1 MRIRLEDL
9 KRMITIALLSVP
21 AVAFIMFSF
30 VFPNIS
36 TPSMDRNMLVAF
48 LLSILFGMP
57 SGYFTRRTDMAL
69 VTVLIYVAI
78 GYVLAILA
86 YSTPFLFYDFRVVF
100 PGLYFMFFFN
110 RTVILLLLFVLGGI
124 VGVVLGQIV
133 RESTQTEETSQWF
146 SKERT

>member
-1 MRIRLEDL
+1 MRVRLEDL
-9 KRMITIALLSVP
+9 KRMIMIALLSVP

>member
-1 MRIRLEDL
+1 MRVRLEDL

-57 SGYFTRRTDMAL
+57 AGYFTRRTDMAL
-69 VTVLIYVAI
+69 LTVLIYVAI

-86 YSTPFLFYDFRVVF
+86 YSAPFLFYEFRVIF

-146 SKERT
+146 SKERA

>member
-1 MRIRLEDL
+1 
-9 KRMITIALLSVP
+9 MIMIALLSVP

>member
-1 MRIRLEDL
+1 VRIRLEDL